1 VSLRVGSVVTD
12 VTPRYIGCIYRFDI
26 STRNSGERQVRS
38 AGGVFADVTFIRHT
52 VGRRCTIQQLTIRL
66 PRDVGEAMGTLAFAT
81 GEPVDEHVLHALR
94 DYLDE
99 CGHRA
104 AVTGFT
110 DRARERF
117 RSALDDLKGL

>member
-1 VSLRVGSVVTD
+1 
-12 VTPRYIGCIYRFDI
+12 
-26 STRNSGERQVRS
+26 
-38 AGGVFADVTFIRHT
+38 
-52 VGRRCTIQQLTIRL
+52 
-66 PRDVGEAMGTLAFAT
+66 MGTLAFAT

-110 DRARERF
+110 GRARERF
-117 RSALDDLKGL
+117 RPALDQLKDL

>member
-1 VSLRVGSVVTD
+1 
-12 VTPRYIGCIYRFDI
+12 
-26 STRNSGERQVRS
+26 
-38 AGGVFADVTFIRHT
+38 VFADVTFIRHT

-110 DRARERF
+110 GRARERF
-117 RSALDDLKGL
+117 RPALDDLKDL

>member
-1 VSLRVGSVVTD
+1 MR
-12 VTPRYIGCIYRFDI
+12 
-26 STRNSGERQVRS
+26 
-38 AGGVFADVTFIRHT
+38 ADVTFISHT
-52 VGRRCTIQQLTIRL
+52 VIRRSTIQQLTIRL
-66 PRDVGEAMGTLAFAT
+66 PRDVGEAMGTLAVAT

-110 DRARERF
+110 ERARERF
-117 RSALDDLKGL
+117 RPALDQLKDL

>member
-1 VSLRVGSVVTD
+1 MVVEAPLI
-12 VTPRYIGCIYRFDI
+12 V
-26 STRNSGERQVRS
+26 Q
-38 AGGVFADVTFIRHT
+38 T
-52 VGRRCTIQQLTIRL
+52 VGRRGTIQQLTIRL

-110 DRARERF
+110 GRARERF
-117 RSALDDLKGL
+117 RPALDQLKDL

>member
-1 VSLRVGSVVTD
+1 
-12 VTPRYIGCIYRFDI
+12 
-26 STRNSGERQVRS
+26 
-38 AGGVFADVTFIRHT
+38 
-52 VGRRCTIQQLTIRL
+52 
-66 PRDVGEAMGTLAFAT
+66 MGTLAVAT

-110 DRARERF
+110 ERARERF
-117 RSALDDLKGL
+117 RPALDQLKDL

>member
-1 VSLRVGSVVTD
+1 MARVFVDGALIVQT
-12 VTPRYIGCIYRFDI
+12 
-26 STRNSGERQVRS
+26 VR
-38 AGGVFADVTFIRHT
+38 
-52 VGRRCTIQQLTIRL
+52 RRCAIQQLTIRL

-110 DRARERF
+110 ARARERF
-117 RSALDDLKGL
+117 RPALDELKDL